1 MRVRRLT
8 DRGDEGRDSRA
19 LPAIGMTSLG
29 FAAFSVSDAGV
40 KLMLEH
46 GHGTFNVMFYSG
58 LVGFVLMVSWV
69 LCRQGVSGFRSGCY
83 RLHALRG
90 VISICVFALVMYAL
104 KSIQLDEF
112 YALIFLAPFFVAL
125 LGALLLGD
133 EVGPHRM
140 GAILIGF
147 AAVLYMLRPD
157 AGIDGM
163 GAAAVILAAILFGT
177 SMIIVRLMPAG
188 ENRALFPVPSTL
200 CGLLTGLAL
209 ADGLLVLPP
218 VQDLAMLVGI
228 GVMGACGSLCTAT
241 GFAMARSSATVA
253 PFHYTQMLWGV
264 LLGYLVFGDI
274 PNPAVIGGATVLI
287 ATGIYLLRF
296 EARDSRRKAEEV
308 PVPVLR
314 RSK

>member
-8 DRGDEGRDSRA
+8 DRGDEGRDMRA
-19 LPAIGMTSLG
+19 LPAIGMTTLG
-29 FAAFSVSDAGV
+29 FAAFSISDAGV
-40 KLMLEH
+40 KLMMEH
-46 GHGTFNVMFYSG
+46 GHGSFNIMFYSG
-58 LVGFVLMVSWV
+58 LVGFVLMVAWV

-90 VISICVFALVMYAL
+90 VISIVVFALVMYAL
-104 KSIQLDEF
+104 QSIQLDEF

-163 GAAAVILAAILFGT
+163 GAAAVIVAAILFGT

-200 CGLLTGLAL
+200 CALLTGIVLAE
-209 ADGLLVLPP
+209 DLLVLPP
-218 VQDLAMLVGI
+218 TQDLAMLVGI
-228 GVMGACGSLCTAT
+228 GIMGACGSLCTAT

-264 LLGYLVFGDI
+264 VLGYLVFGDA

-287 ATGIYLLRF
+287 ATGIYLLRY
-296 EARDSRRKAEEV
+296 ETRAAVPAVAKA
-308 PVPVLR
+308 PKAVLR